1 MGRHVF
7 VTKKILKKEKNGP
20 TKIFGP
26 KEFGSIQNFGLRFLL
41 KNLENNMNTFM
52 PQIHQI

>member
-1 MGRHVF
+1 M
-7 VTKKILKKEKNGP
+7 TKKILKKEKNGP